1 MALYFSEFLE
11 GYFADTFAEF
21 SSGCKL
27 HKWNGA
33 TPVDKY
39 INDGCGAYGNTNFQS
54 VIDLFIRLKSEGVE
68 EKDFPSGIL
77 CVSDGEFD
85 RCGTNKSTNFQLAIR
100 RLREAGF
107 SEEYVNSFKI
117 ILWDIPN
124 DWYDVDNKV
133 KFEDFADAPNFFYM
147 SGYDPSAVAFILGG
161 NRPELKAPKNA
172 EELFL
177 TAMDQELLNRVRIVK
192 PNVTRRKN
200 KKHIIHTGS

>member
-1 MALYFSEFLE
+1 MGQLQLIS
-11 GYFADTFAEF
+11 T
-21 SSGCKL
+21 SSVGE
-27 HKWNGA
+27 
-33 TPVDKY
+33 VDRR
-39 INDGCGAYGNTNFQS
+39 GTTN
-54 VIDLFIRLKSEGVE
+54 
-68 EKDFPSGIL
+68 
-77 CVSDGEFD
+77 
-85 RCGTNKSTNFQLAIR
+85 STTSQRAIR

-124 DWYDVDNKV
+124 GWYGDDNKV

-192 PNVTRRKN
+192 PKVTRRKN
-200 KKHIIHTGS
+200 KKHIIHTSS